1 MDLSDEQLSRYARH
15 IILKEI
21 GGAGQARLLESRV
34 AVIGAGGIGSPVIQY
49 LAAAGGGRLT
59 IIDDDDVSLSNLQR
73 QVLRSE
79 ESRVGKECVSKC
91 RSGWAPYPLKKKI
104 HTSDN

>member
-1 MDLSDEQLSRYARH
+1 MDLSDEQLDRYARH

-21 GGAGQARLLESRV
+21 GGAGQARLLESRA

-59 IIDDDDVSLSNLQR
+59 ILDDVHLSLSNLKCQALLGPGEVGHG
-73 QVLRSE
+73 QVDAAAHAAARLN
-79 ESRVGKECVSKC
+79 
-91 RSGWAPYPLKKKI
+91 PP
-104 HTSDN
+104 